1 MRATVIGVVLAMLM
15 PAQSF
20 ALTSLCVETH
30 STGFN
35 WTNNQWVETT
45 YTLDQYV
52 VQDVSDNDDLRGVI
66 CSAEDPVTSAYGSV
80 SANRCFN
87 ASMVGEQATVAG
99 TTSCRVYYESD
110 GTTITT
116 VSCSGGFIDYSF
128 IPTGEFVLS
137 RTYAVPEF
145 NPGDRRDSLVLSVG
159 KCSVI
164 AP

>member
-1 MRATVIGVVLAMLM
+1 MKAAAVGVVLMTML

-20 ALTSLCVETH
+20 ALTSLCVETN

-35 WTNNQWVETT
+35 WANGQWIETT

-52 VQDVSDNDDLRGVI
+52 IQDVSANDDLRGFF
-66 CSAEDPVTSAYGSV
+66 CTAEAPVTSAYGSV
-80 SANRCFN
+80 SADRCFN

-99 TTSCRVYYESD
+99 TASCRVYYESD
-110 GTTITT
+110 GTTIIS